1 MENISSHHKP
11 PKLKELAATA
21 ICGNDISSSCLYV
34 SAVSIAYAGQYAWIS
49 LLMVAGVLFLFRK
62 IYGEVVGALPLN
74 GGAYNALLNTT
85 RKSTASI
92 AAALTILSYMAT
104 AVISATE
111 AMKYLGS
118 LWDSLPIIIATI
130 VLLFI
135 FMALVISGIT
145 ESSRVAIG
153 IFLIHLTSLSVL
165 VIFSTYYFITH
176 GVDTFLNNFH
186 LPVGGS
192 IVMALFFG
200 FSAAM
205 LGVSGFESSAN
216 YVEEQADGVFP
227 KTLKNM
233 WIVVSIFNPLIAFLA
248 IAILPIGNI
257 GGNEDTLLSFMGS
270 IAGGGWLSYVIS
282 IDAVLVLSGAVLTS
296 FVGVMGLAERIA
308 LDRILPQFLLKKNK
322 KGSSYRIIIIFF
334 ILCASVLLVTM
345 GNIKQLAGIYTI
357 AFLCVMI
364 LFAVG
369 NILLKIKRSRL
380 PRKERASWP
389 SLFVAI
395 LAVAL
400 ALVGNIVLNPAYL
413 GVFFEYLIPTL
424 LIVFFML
431 HRSAVLKFFLRIV
444 EYFIPKNLR
453 IFRQINILTERFIHK
468 IDAQEFVFFTDHDDI
483 SILNHVLLYIRENE
497 HARKLKIV
505 WIIEKGEP
513 LSAKTLRDI
522 DVLDRAYPDIAVEVI
537 EEKGEFGPEIIEELS
552 KRWNIP
558 INFMFIGSPGDRFP
572 HRVEDLGGVRLII

>member
-1 MENISSHHKP
+1 MEYSTNYHKA

-21 ICGNDISSSCLYV
+21 IGGNDISSSCLYV
-34 SAVSIAYAGQYAWIS
+34 SGVAIAYAGQYAWIS
-49 LLMVAGVLFLFRK
+49 LLIVAGVLYLFRK
-62 IYGEVVGALPLN
+62 IYSEVVGAIPMN

-85 RKSTASI
+85 TKSTASI

-104 AVISATE
+104 AVISATT

-118 LWDSLPIIIATI
+118 LWDILPIIIATI

-135 FMALVISGIT
+135 FMAIVISGIT
-145 ESSRVAIG
+145 ESARVATW
-153 IFLIHLTSLSVL
+153 IFLIHLASLTVL
-165 VIFSTYYFITH
+165 VLVSIYYFATH
-176 GVDTFLNNFH
+176 GFGTFLANFH
-186 LPVGGS
+186 VPVEGS
-192 IVMALFFG
+192 ILMALFFG

-227 KTLKNM
+227 KTLRNM

-248 IAILPIGNI
+248 IAILPLGDI
-257 GGNEDTLLSFMGS
+257 GGNADTLLSFMGN

-322 KGSSYRIIIIFF
+322 KGSSYRITIIFF

-345 GNIKQLAGIYTI
+345 GDIRKLAGIYTI
-357 AFLCVMI
+357 AFLSVMI

-369 NILLKIKRSRL
+369 NILLKLRRSRL
-380 PRKERASWP
+380 PRKVRASWP
-389 SLFVAI
+389 SVLVAI
-395 LAVAL
+395 VAVAL
-400 ALVGNIVLNPAYL
+400 AILGNIILNPSYL

-424 LIVFFML
+424 IIIFFML
-431 HRSAVLKFFLRIV
+431 HRSVVLKFFLRVV
-444 EYFIPKNLR
+444 EYFIPKNQR
-453 IFRQINILTERFIHK
+453 IFRQINILTERFINK
-468 IDAQEFVFFTDHDDI
+468 INAQEFVFFTDHDDI
-483 SILNHVLLYIRENE
+483 SVLNHVLLYIRENE

-505 WIIEKGEP
+505 WIIEKGES

-522 DVLDRAYPDIAVEVI
+522 DVLDRAYPDIAIEVI
-537 EEKGEFGPEIIEELS
+537 EEKGVFGPEIIAELS
-552 KRWNIP
+552 KKWNIP
-558 INFMFIGSPGDRFP
+558 INFMFIGSPGDEFP
-572 HRVEDLGGVRLII
+572 HKVEDLGGVRLII